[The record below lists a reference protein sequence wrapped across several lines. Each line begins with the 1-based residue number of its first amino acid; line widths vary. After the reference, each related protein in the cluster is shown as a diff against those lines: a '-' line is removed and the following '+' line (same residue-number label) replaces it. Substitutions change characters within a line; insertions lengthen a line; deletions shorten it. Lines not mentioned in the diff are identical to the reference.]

1 MRVLVASLIGGIV
14 MFLWGVGAHTVLGLG
29 DVGLSQPANENV
41 AMSGLQEGLG
51 GQAGVYI
58 LPALDPKQMMDPAT
72 TRAYSIKAV
81 RSPYAWVVYQPQGT
95 DMLQMGPQIARQWAS
110 DTLAAL
116 ALAFVMGLAVLSFR
130 QRVAVAAAG
139 AMFAW
144 LSSALPYWNWY
155 RFPLDFTLAALAEQL
170 IGWLLA
176 GAVMAWWLG
185 RGEHKRASGI
195 GG

>member
-14 MFLWGVGAHTVLGLG
+14 MFLWGVGAHMVLGLG
-29 DVGLSQPANENV
+29 DIGLRQPTNENV

-51 GQAGVYI
+51 GQAGVYM
-58 LPALDPKQMMDPAT
+58 LPSLDPKQMKDPAV

-81 RSPYAWVVYQPQGT
+81 RSPYAWVIYQPRGT
-95 DMLQMGPQIARQWAS
+95 DMLQMGPQIGRQWAS

-130 QRVAVAAAG
+130 QRLAVAAA
-139 AMFAW
+139 AAVFAW
-144 LSSALPYWNWY
+144 LSSLLPYWNWY

-185 RGEHKRASGI
+185 RCERKPAG
-195 GG
+195 